1 MKFEDLGLDSYILE
15 QIKKDGFEEPTE
27 IQAKCI
33 PEIKKGRDIVGQS
46 VTGSGKTVAFCI
58 PVIEKT
64 APRQGIQALI
74 LTPTRELCMQV
85 KDTFEDFISPTNI
98 SSFLR

>member
-1 MKFEDLGLDSYILE
+1 MKFEDLGLDSYILD

-64 APRQGIQALI
+64 EPRGGIQALI
-74 LTPTRELCMQV
+74 LTPTWVLLDE
-85 KDTFEDFISPTNI
+85 FILNWTSWI
-98 SSFLR
+98 STVFGPWVE